1 MRKVYTGYILFPF
14 FLLFFLQKGLCQSQ
28 DSYIKGYVFLEDGTA
43 AMGATMII
51 DGSGPEAEKK
61 YAITDKNGHFSI
73 SLPGNTTYQL
83 QVSFIGKAIQVKTV
97 YLPKGKDA
105 EVRFVLE
112 EDTQE
117 LSEVTVTGQTQN
129 QKARN
134 EIVKAEIVDTKKARA
149 QSVTLVEL
157 MNRSAGIRVRQAG
170 GLGSN
175 TNIMLNGFQGKSIKI
190 FKDGI
195 PTDYLGAGYNIS
207 ATPANML
214 ERVEIYKG
222 VLPTDLGADALGGA
236 INMVSRMQNSRSV
249 ALSYEIGSFNTHRL
263 SLNLK
268 HPNAKNHTFWG
279 VDAFYNYSD
288 NDYTV
293 TASVPDP
300 ETATVSPRRVKLFH
314 NRYRHAYTEIYGG
327 LTDLSWADELRL
339 GITAFS
345 IRRDNQFAALMEK
358 PFGASFA
365 QENAPVIPTLRY
377 RKGFAD
383 QKFSMDQFL
392 VYSKIKGQQTDTLRG
407 SYDWYGNFHPP
418 TDVNSRGESGRP
430 TMAELTYS
438 NLTSRTGL
446 TYRINPHHTLALNI
460 VFNDYNRKGKDPYG
474 PTSIGEN
481 PVDLQSLP
489 ADYTK
494 FVGTIGWKGQFADRR
509 IENLFQLKYY
519 GAKTKGQEVDA
530 GTGYLNEKTNS
541 ARTSRF
547 GLAEAVKLNLSNRTY
562 FRLSVEL
569 ATRLPEQTEILGNGS
584 YILSNFNIKPERST
598 NGNLG
603 FRTSPD
609 DRWDIELNS
618 FYRVTK
624 DLIISVP
631 VNLIFAQNVN
641 VESVRGIGFEADVRF
656 KPWSWLTLNGNS
668 TYQDY
673 RLFRIQAP
681 LMQYLE
687 GARLRNTPYFF
698 SNIGASLQFEKVFSA
713 NDRVQAYYNMSYVH
727 EFYLNYIPRNA
738 EPDGFLGLW
747 GEAKVDAPNIIPS
760 QTVHSLGFLWK
771 PKNTLPLTVN
781 LECKN
786 LFDKEVYDNFKIQN
800 AGRSFHLKFN
810 YILKY

>member
-1 MRKVYTGYILFPF
+1 MEKIYSRYIIISF
-14 FLLFFLQKGLCQSQ
+14 FLLFSIQRTIGQSG
-28 DSYIKGYVFLEDGTA
+28 DGRIHGYLFLEDGTPA
-43 AMGATMII
+43 KGATLEVE
-51 DGSGPEAEKK
+51 GLGLKAE
-61 YAITDKNGHFSI
+61 TDENGRFSI
-73 SLPGNTTYQL
+73 SLPGEKAYRL
-83 QVSFIGKAIQVKTV
+83 RASFLGKVSQTKTIYV
-97 YLPKGKDA
+97 PTGKDI

-112 EDTQE
+112 EAIQA
-117 LSEVTVTGQTQN
+117 LLEVTVMGQTDN

-134 EIVKAEIVDTKKARA
+134 EIVKAEIIDTKAA
-149 QSVTLVEL
+149 QAQAVTLVEL

-175 TNIMLNGFQGKSIKI
+175 TNIMLNGFQGKSIKL

-207 ATPANML
+207 ATPVNML
-214 ERVEIYKG
+214 ERVEVYKG

-236 INMVSRMQNSRSV
+236 INMVSRTESNRFA

-268 HPNAKNHTFWG
+268 HTNDESLTFWG
-279 VDAFYNYSD
+279 MDAFYNYSD

-300 ETATVSPRRVKLFH
+300 ETATVSPERVRLFH
-314 NRYRHAYTEIYGG
+314 NRYRHAYAEMYGG
-327 LTDLSWADELRL
+327 LRGLSWADELRI

-345 IRRDNQFAALMEK
+345 IHRDNQFAALMER
-358 PFGASFA
+358 PFGASEA
-365 QENAPVIPTLRY
+365 RENAPFIPTLRY
-377 RKGFAD
+377 KKDFAN
-383 QKFSMDQFL
+383 QKFSLDQFL
-392 VYSKIKGQQTDTLRG
+392 VYSKIKGHQTDTLSG
-407 SYDWYGNFHPP
+407 YYDWYGNFHHPV
-418 TDVNSRGESGRP
+418 DAGSRGESGTP
-430 TMAELTYS
+430 TMAELS
-438 NLTSRTGL
+438 FDNLTSRTGFS
-446 TYRINPHHTLALNI
+446 YRINPDQTLALNI
-460 VFNDYNRKGKDPYG
+460 VFNDYNRTGSDPYG
-474 PTSIGEN
+474 PTSIGDN

-494 FVGTIGWKGQFADRR
+494 LVGTVGWKGQFADGR
-509 IENLFQLKYY
+509 IENLFQVKYY
-519 GAKTKGQEVDA
+519 GAKTKGQEVNA
-530 GTGYLNEKTNS
+530 STGYLNESTSS
-541 ARTSRF
+541 ASTSRF
-547 GLAEAVKLNLSNRTY
+547 GLAEAVKLNLSEHTY
-562 FRLSVEL
+562 FRLSGEL

-584 YILSNFNIKPERST
+584 YVLSNFNIKPERST

-603 FRTSPD
+603 FRTTPN

-631 VNLIFAQNVN
+631 VNLIFAQSVN
-641 VESVRGIGFEADVRF
+641 VESVRGIGFEADIKF
-656 KPWSWLTLNGNS
+656 KPMSWLALNGNT

-698 SNIGASLQFEKVFSA
+698 SNIGASFQFDGVFSA
-713 NDRVQAYYNMSYVH
+713 TDRVQAHYNLNYVH
-727 EFYLNYIPRNA
+727 EFYLNYIPKDT

-760 QTVHSLGFLWK
+760 QTVHSIGFLWQ
-771 PKNTLPLTVN
+771 PRSELPLTVN

-786 LFDKEVYDNFKIQN
+786 LSDEAVYDNFKIQN